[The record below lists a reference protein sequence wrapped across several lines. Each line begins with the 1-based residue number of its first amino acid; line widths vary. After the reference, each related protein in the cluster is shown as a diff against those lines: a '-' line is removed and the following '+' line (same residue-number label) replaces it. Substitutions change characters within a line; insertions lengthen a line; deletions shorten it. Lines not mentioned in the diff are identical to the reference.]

1 MPIKESERIAS
12 RPAAGAPSLTK
23 RASILVVD
31 DERSIRELLD
41 IFLKKE
47 GFNVTTAASAEEALA
62 HLRSTEFDLIISD
75 IKMGDMSGID
85 FLRQLRDTGFIRRR
99 RGEVGPQ
106 FILLTAFA
114 SAETAIQALKMGAF
128 DYILKTENFMEEMK
142 LVVYSAL
149 EHRRLREENTYLRRE
164 FKKVHGMGNL
174 IGRSA
179 KMQDLFKMI
188 EVVSVTNS
196 TVLITGES
204 GTGKELVAKA
214 IHLNSARAEEAFVSV
229 NCGAF
234 TETLLESE
242 LFGYVRGAFTGATA
256 NKKGLF
262 EVADKG
268 TIFLDEIGETSPAMQ
283 VKLLRVLQERMIRRV
298 GGTEETPVDVR
309 IIAATNRD
317 LADMVA
323 ENQFREDL
331 FYRISVIPLQLP
343 PLRHRRDDIPL
354 LADHFLARLNTSMGK
369 HIESISAEALKKME
383 SYDWPGNVRELEN
396 AMERA
401 FILETSHEISDQH
414 LPESVATSSRMR
426 TIGEFP
432 EEGFDLESYVENLQ
446 KGFLQEALRRTDG
459 VQVKA
464 AELLRM
470 SYRSF
475 RHYMQKYNIP
485 S

>member
-1 MPIKESERIAS
+1 MP
-12 RPAAGAPSLTK
+12 K
-23 RASILVVD
+23 RAKILIVD
-31 DERSIRELLD
+31 DERSIRELLE

-47 GFNVTTAASAEEALA
+47 GFGVTSTSSAQEALA
-62 HLRSTEFDLIISD
+62 QIKSSEFDLVISD
-75 IKMGDMSGID
+75 IKMADMTGID
-85 FLRQLRDTGFIRRR
+85 LLRELRSTSFNG
-99 RGEVGPQ
+99 Q

-114 SAETAIQALKMGAF
+114 SAETAIQALKMGAY
-128 DYILKTENFMEEMK
+128 DYILKTENFMEELK
-142 LVVYSAL
+142 LVVYNAL
-149 EHRRLREENTYLRRE
+149 ENRRLREENTYLKRE

-174 IGRSA
+174 IGKSK
-179 KMQDLFKMI
+179 KMQELFKMI
-188 EVVSVTNS
+188 EVVSATNS

-214 IHLNSARAEEAFVSV
+214 IHLNSPRAEEAFVSV

-242 LFGYVRGAFTGATA
+242 LFGYMRGAFTGAAA

-268 TIFLDEIGETSPAMQ
+268 TIFLDEVGDTSLAMQ
-283 VKLLRVLQERMIRRV
+283 VKLLRVLQERTLRRV
-298 GGTEETPVDVR
+298 GGTEEIPVDVR

-317 LADMVA
+317 LAEMVA

-331 FYRISVIPLQLP
+331 FYRISVIPLELP

-354 LADHFLARLNTSMGK
+354 LADHFLARLNASMGK
-369 HIESISAEALKKME
+369 RIDRISDEALKKLE
-383 SYDWPGNVRELEN
+383 IYDWPGNVRELEN
-396 AMERA
+396 ALERA
-401 FILETSHEISDQH
+401 FILETSSELSAQH
-414 LPESVATSSRMR
+414 LPESMATASRMR
-426 TIGEFP
+426 PMTNFP
-432 EEGFDLESYVENLQ
+432 DEGFDLEIYVEGLQ
-446 KGFLQEALRRTDG
+446 KGFLEEVLRRTNG

>member
-1 MPIKESERIAS
+1 M
-12 RPAAGAPSLTK
+12 LK
-23 RASILVVD
+23 RAKILIVD
-31 DERSIRELLD
+31 DERSIREVLD

-47 GFNVTTAASAEEALA
+47 GFSVTSASTGLEGLNHVRA
-62 HLRSTEFDLIISD
+62 SDFDLIISD
-75 IKMGDMSGID
+75 IKMPDMSGID
-85 FLRQLRDTGFIRRR
+85 LLRELRTTGFN
-99 RGEVGPQ
+99 GQ

-128 DYILKTENFMEEMK
+128 DYILKTENFIEELK
-142 LVVYSAL
+142 LVVRNAL
-149 EHRRLREENTYLRRE
+149 ESRWLREENTYLKRE

-174 IGRSA
+174 IGKSN
-179 KMQDLFKMI
+179 KMQELFKMI
-188 EVVSVTNS
+188 EVVSATNS

-214 IHLNSARAEEAFVSV
+214 IHLNSPRAEEAFVSV

-242 LFGYVRGAFTGATA
+242 LFGYVRGAFTGAAT

-268 TIFLDEIGETSPAMQ
+268 TIFLDEVGDTSLAMQ
-283 VKLLRVLQERMIRRV
+283 VKLLRVLQERTLRRV
-298 GGTEETPVDVR
+298 GGTEEIPVDVR
-309 IIAATNRD
+309 IISATNRD
-317 LADMVA
+317 LSEMVA

-331 FYRISVIPLQLP
+331 FYRISVIPLELP
-343 PLRHRRDDIPL
+343 PLRYRRDDIPL
-354 LADHFLARLNTSMGK
+354 LADHFLSRLNSSMGK
-369 HIESISAEALKKME
+369 RIERISDEALKKLE
-383 SYDWPGNVRELEN
+383 SYEWPGNVRELEN
-396 AMERA
+396 ALERA
-401 FILETSHEISDQH
+401 FILETSTELSARNIPDSMTTN
-414 LPESVATSSRMR
+414 AKMR
-426 TIGEFP
+426 PMANFP
-432 EEGFDLESYVENLQ
+432 DEGFDLEIYVEGLQ
-446 KGFLQEALRRTDG
+446 KGFLEEALRRTNG

>member
-1 MPIKESERIAS
+1 MP
-12 RPAAGAPSLTK
+12 K
-23 RASILVVD
+23 RAKILIVD
-31 DERSIRELLD
+31 DERSIRELLE
-41 IFLKKE
+41 IFLKKD
-47 GFNVTTAASAEEALA
+47 GFAVTSASSAEAGLTQVKT
-62 HLRSTEFDLIISD
+62 TEFDLIISD
-75 IKMGDMSGID
+75 IKMADMSGID
-85 FLRQLRDTGFIRRR
+85 FLRELRNTNFTG
-99 RGEVGPQ
+99 Q

-128 DYILKTENFMEEMK
+128 DYILKTENFMEELK
-142 LVVYSAL
+142 FVVQSAL
-149 EHRRLREENTYLRRE
+149 ENRRLREENTYLRRE

-174 IGRSA
+174 IGKSK
-179 KMQDLFKMI
+179 KMQELFKMI
-188 EVVSVTNS
+188 EVVSATNS

-214 IHLNSARAEEAFVSV
+214 MHLNSPRAEEAFVSV

-242 LFGYVRGAFTGATA
+242 MFGYVRGEFTGATG

-268 TIFLDEIGETSPAMQ
+268 TIFLDEVGDTSQAMQ
-283 VKLLRVLQERMIRRV
+283 VKLLRVLQERNFRRV
-298 GGTEETPVDVR
+298 GGTEEISVDVR
-309 IIAATNRD
+309 IISATNRD
-317 LADMVA
+317 LSEMVQ

-331 FYRISVIPLQLP
+331 FYRISVIPLELP

-354 LADHFLARLNTSMGK
+354 LADHFLARLNNSMAK
-369 HIESISAEALKKME
+369 RIERISDEALKKME
-383 SYDWPGNVRELEN
+383 NYDWPGNVRELEN

-401 FILETSHEISDQH
+401 FILETSDELSAQH
-414 LPESVATSSRMR
+414 LPESVSTNSRMR
-426 TIGEFP
+426 SLTDFP
-432 EEGFDLESYVENLQ
+432 NEGFDLESYVEGLQ
-446 KGFLQEALRRTDG
+446 KGFLEEALRRTDG

>member
-1 MPIKESERIAS
+1 MP
-12 RPAAGAPSLTK
+12 K
-23 RASILVVD
+23 RAKILIVD
-31 DERSIRELLD
+31 DERSIRELLE

-47 GFNVTTAASAEEALA
+47 GFGVTSASSAQEALA
-62 HLRSTEFDLIISD
+62 QIKSSEFDLVISD
-75 IKMGDMSGID
+75 IKMADMTGID
-85 FLRQLRDTGFIRRR
+85 LLRELRSTSFNG
-99 RGEVGPQ
+99 Q

-114 SAETAIQALKMGAF
+114 SAETAIQALKMGAY
-128 DYILKTENFMEEMK
+128 DYILKTENFMEELK
-142 LVVYSAL
+142 LVVYNAL
-149 EHRRLREENTYLRRE
+149 ENRRLREENTYLKRE

-174 IGRSA
+174 IGKSK
-179 KMQDLFKMI
+179 KMQELFKMI
-188 EVVSVTNS
+188 EVVSATNS

-214 IHLNSARAEEAFVSV
+214 IHLNSPRAEEAFVSV

-242 LFGYVRGAFTGATA
+242 LFGYMRGAFTGAAA

-268 TIFLDEIGETSPAMQ
+268 TIFLDEVGDTSLAMQ
-283 VKLLRVLQERMIRRV
+283 VKLLRVLQERKLRRV
-298 GGTEETPVDVR
+298 GGTEEIPIDVR

-317 LADMVA
+317 LSEMVA

-331 FYRISVIPLQLP
+331 FYRISVIPLELP
-343 PLRHRRDDIPL
+343 ALRHRRDDIPL
-354 LADHFLARLNTSMGK
+354 LAGHFLNRLNGTMGK
-369 HIESISAEALKKME
+369 KIDRISEEALKKLE
-383 SYDWPGNVRELEN
+383 TYEWPGNVRELEN
-396 AMERA
+396 ALERA
-401 FILETSHEISDQH
+401 FILETSKELSAQN
-414 LPESVATSSRMR
+414 LPESVSISSKMR
-426 TIGEFP
+426 SMTNFP
-432 EEGFDLESYVENLQ
+432 DEGFDLEIYVEGLQ
-446 KGFLQEALRRTDG
+446 KGFLEEALRRTNG

>member
-1 MPIKESERIAS
+1 MAAYPCGLERESERPLLS
-12 RPAAGAPSLTK
+12 TSKMQK
-23 RASILVVD
+23 RAKILIVD
-31 DERSIRELLD
+31 DERSLRELLE

-47 GFNVTTAASAEEALA
+47 GFVVVSAGSAEEGLTQ
-62 HLRSTEFDLIISD
+62 LKTSEFDLIISD
-75 IKMGDMSGID
+75 IKMADMSGID
-85 FLRQLRDTGFIRRR
+85 FLRELRKTTFNG
-99 RGEVGPQ
+99 Q

-128 DYILKTENFMEEMK
+128 DYILKTENFMEELK
-142 LVVYSAL
+142 LVVHSAL
-149 EHRRLREENTYLRRE
+149 ENRRLREENTYLRRE

-174 IGRSA
+174 IGKSK
-179 KMQDLFKMI
+179 KMQELFKMI
-188 EVVSVTNS
+188 EVVSATNS

-214 IHLNSARAEEAFVSV
+214 IHLNSPRAEESFVSV

-242 LFGYVRGAFTGATA
+242 LFGYMRGAFTGAAA

-268 TIFLDEIGETSPAMQ
+268 TIFLDEIGDTSLAMQ
-283 VKLLRVLQERMIRRV
+283 VKLLRVLQERTIRRV
-298 GGTEETPVDVR
+298 GGTEEIAVDVR

-317 LADMVA
+317 LSGMVT

-331 FYRISVIPLQLP
+331 FYRISVIPLELP

-354 LADHFLARLNTSMGK
+354 LADHFLSRLNTSMGK
-369 HIESISAEALKKME
+369 KIDRISDEALKKME
-383 SYDWPGNVRELEN
+383 SYDFPGNVRELEN

-401 FILETSHEISDQH
+401 FILETSSELSAQH
-414 LPESVATSSRMR
+414 LPESVATNPRMR
-426 TIGEFP
+426 TLTNFP
-432 EEGFDLESYVENLQ
+432 EEGFDLEAYVENLQ
-446 KGFLQEALRRTDG
+446 KGFLEEALRRTDG

>member
-1 MPIKESERIAS
+1 
-12 RPAAGAPSLTK
+12 
-23 RASILVVD
+23 
-31 DERSIRELLD
+31 
-41 IFLKKE
+41 
-47 GFNVTTAASAEEALA
+47 
-62 HLRSTEFDLIISD
+62 
-75 IKMGDMSGID
+75 
-85 FLRQLRDTGFIRRR
+85 
-99 RGEVGPQ
+99 
-106 FILLTAFA
+106 
-114 SAETAIQALKMGAF
+114 MGAF
-128 DYILKTENFMEEMK
+128 DYILKTDTMVDELKF
-142 LVVYSAL
+142 VVYSAL
-149 EHRRLREENTYLRRE
+149 ENRRLREENTYLRRE

-174 IGRSA
+174 IGKSK
-179 KMQDLFKMI
+179 KMQELFKMI
-188 EVVSVTNS
+188 EVVSGTNS

-214 IHLNSARAEEAFVSV
+214 IHLNSPRAEEAFVSV

-242 LFGYVRGAFTGATA
+242 LFGYMRGAFTGATA

-268 TIFLDEIGETSPAMQ
+268 TIFLDEIGDTSLAMQ

-298 GGTEETPVDVR
+298 GGTEEIAVDVR

-317 LADMVA
+317 LAEMVA

-331 FYRISVIPLQLP
+331 FYRISVIPLALS

-354 LADHFLARLNTSMGK
+354 LADHFLSRLNASMGK
-369 HIESISAEALKKME
+369 KIDRLSDDALKRIE

-396 AMERA
+396 AMERC
-401 FILETSHEISDQH
+401 FILEPSNELSAQH
-414 LPESVATSSRMR
+414 LPEMVATNPRMR
-426 TIGEFP
+426 AVNDFP
-432 EEGFDLESYVENLQ
+432 QEGFELESYVESRQ
-446 KGFLQEALRRTDG
+446 KGFLEEALRRSDG

-475 RHYMQKYNIP
+475 RHYMQKYNI

>member
-1 MPIKESERIAS
+1 MS
-12 RPAAGAPSLTK
+12 K
-23 RASILVVD
+23 RANILIVD
-31 DERSIRELLD
+31 DERSIRELLE

-47 GFNVTTAASAEEALA
+47 GFVVTSASSAEEGLVQAKG
-62 HLRSTEFDLIISD
+62 TEFDVIISD
-75 IKMGDMSGID
+75 IKMADMSGID
-85 FLRQLRDTGFIRRR
+85 FLRELRDTGF
-99 RGEVGPQ
+99 GGQ

-128 DYILKTENFMEEMK
+128 DYILKTENFVEELK

-149 EHRRLREENTYLRRE
+149 ENRRLREENTYLRRE

-174 IGRSA
+174 IGKSK
-179 KMQDLFKMI
+179 KMQELFKMI
-188 EVVSVTNS
+188 EVVSATSS

-214 IHLNSARAEEAFVSV
+214 IHLNSPRAEEPFVSV

-234 TETLLESE
+234 PETLLESE
-242 LFGYVRGAFTGATA
+242 LFGYMRGAFTGAAA

-268 TIFLDEIGETSPAMQ
+268 TIFLDEIGDTSPAMQ
-283 VKLLRVLQERMIRRV
+283 VKLLRVLQERTIRRV
-298 GGTEETPVDVR
+298 GGTEEVPVDVR
-309 IIAATNRD
+309 IISATNRD
-317 LADMVA
+317 LSEMVA

-331 FYRISVIPLQLP
+331 FYRISVIPLELP

-354 LADHFLARLNTSMGK
+354 LADHFLARLNASMGK
-369 HIESISAEALKKME
+369 KLDRISDEALKKLE
-383 SYDWPGNVRELEN
+383 TYDWPGNVRELEN

-401 FILETSHEISDQH
+401 FILETSNELSPQH
-414 LPESVATSSRMR
+414 LPDSVAINPRMR
-426 TIGEFP
+426 GITDFP
-432 EEGFDLESYVENLQ
+432 EEGFDLEAYVENLQ
-446 KGFLQEALRRTDG
+446 KGFLEEALRRSDG
-459 VQVKA
+459 IQVKA

-470 SYRSF
+470 TYRSF

>member
-1 MPIKESERIAS
+1 M
-12 RPAAGAPSLTK
+12 TK
-23 RASILVVD
+23 RAKILIVD
-31 DERSIRELLD
+31 DERSIRELLE

-47 GFNVTTAASAEEALA
+47 GFIVSSAPSVEEGLIQARAS
-62 HLRSTEFDLIISD
+62 EFDLIISD
-75 IKMGDMSGID
+75 IKMAGMSGIEL
-85 FLRQLRDTGFIRRR
+85 LRELRSTNFNG
-99 RGEVGPQ
+99 Q

-114 SAETAIQALKMGAF
+114 SAETAIQALKMGAY
-128 DYILKTENFMEEMK
+128 DYILKTENFMEELK
-142 LVVYSAL
+142 LIVYSAL
-149 EHRRLREENTYLRRE
+149 ENRRVREENTYLKRE

-174 IGRSA
+174 IGRSR
-179 KMQDLFKMI
+179 KMQELFKMI
-188 EVVSVTNS
+188 EVVSATNS
-196 TVLITGES
+196 TVLVTGES

-214 IHLNSARAEEAFVSV
+214 IHLNSSRAEEAFVSV

-242 LFGYVRGAFTGATA
+242 LFGYMRGAFTGATA

-268 TIFLDEIGETSPAMQ
+268 TIFLDEVGDTSLAMQ
-283 VKLLRVLQERMIRRV
+283 VKLLRVLQERTLRRV
-298 GGTEETPVDVR
+298 GGTEEISIDVR

-317 LADMVA
+317 LSEMVA
-323 ENQFREDL
+323 ESQFREDL
-331 FYRISVIPLQLP
+331 FYRISVIPLELP

-369 HIESISAEALKKME
+369 KIDRISDEALKKIE
-383 SYDWPGNVRELEN
+383 IYDWPGNVRELEN

-401 FILETSHEISDQH
+401 FILETSNELSPQH
-414 LPESVATSSRMR
+414 LPESISTNSRMR
-426 TIGEFP
+426 LLTDFP
-432 EEGFDLESYVENLQ
+432 DQGFDLETYVESLQ
-446 KGFLQEALRRTDG
+446 KSFLEEALRRTDG

-475 RHYMQKYNIP
+475 RHYMQKYSIP

>member
-1 MPIKESERIAS
+1 MP
-12 RPAAGAPSLTK
+12 K
-23 RASILVVD
+23 RDKILIVD
-31 DERSIRELLD
+31 DDRSIRELLE
-41 IFLKKE
+41 ILLKNE
-47 GFNVTTAASAEEALA
+47 GLTVTSAAGAEEGLA
-62 HLRSTEFDLIISD
+62 QAKATEFDVVISD
-75 IKMGDMSGID
+75 LKMPNMSGID
-85 FLRQLRDTGFIRRR
+85 FLRERRETGRIRRR
-99 RGEVGPQ
+99 RGEVGTQ
-106 FILLTAFA
+106 FILLTAH
-114 SAETAIQALKMGAF
+114 AEAEAAVQALKMGAF
-128 DYILKTENFMEEMK
+128 DYILKDQNWTEELKF
-142 LVVYSAL
+142 VVHNAL
-149 EHRRLREENTYLRRE
+149 ENRRLREENTYLKRE

-174 IGRSA
+174 IGKSK
-179 KMQDLFKMI
+179 KMQELFKMI
-188 EVVSVTNS
+188 EVVSATNS

-214 IHLNSARAEEAFVSV
+214 IHLNSPRAEEAFVSV

-262 EVADKG
+262 EVSDKG
-268 TIFLDEIGETSPAMQ
+268 TIFLDEVGDTSLAMQ
-283 VKLLRVLQERMIRRV
+283 VKLLRVLQERTLRRV
-298 GGTEETPVDVR
+298 GGTEEISVDVR

-317 LADMVA
+317 LSEMVA

-331 FYRISVIPLQLP
+331 FYRISVIPLELT

-354 LADHFLARLNTSMGK
+354 LADHFLARLNKSMGRK
-369 HIESISAEALKKME
+369 LDRISDEALKKLE

-396 AMERA
+396 ALERA
-401 FILETSHEISDQH
+401 FILETSNELSEQH
-414 LPESVATSSRMR
+414 LPENVSTNSRMR
-426 TIGEFP
+426 SNAAFP
-432 EEGFDLESYVENLQ
+432 DEGFDLELYVENLQ
-446 KGFLQEALRRTDG
+446 KNFLEEALRRTNG

>member
-1 MPIKESERIAS
+1 M
-12 RPAAGAPSLTK
+12 LK
-23 RASILVVD
+23 RAKILIVD
-31 DERSIRELLD
+31 DERSIREVLD

-47 GFNVTTAASAEEALA
+47 GFSVTSASTGLEGLNHVRA
-62 HLRSTEFDLIISD
+62 SDFDLIISD
-75 IKMGDMSGID
+75 IKMPDMSGID
-85 FLRQLRDTGFIRRR
+85 LLRELRTTGFN
-99 RGEVGPQ
+99 GQ

-128 DYILKTENFMEEMK
+128 DYILKTENFIEELK
-142 LVVYSAL
+142 LVVRNAL
-149 EHRRLREENTYLRRE
+149 ESRWLREENTYLKRE

-174 IGRSA
+174 IGKSR
-179 KMQDLFKMI
+179 KMQELFKMI
-188 EVVSVTNS
+188 EVVSATNS

-214 IHLNSARAEEAFVSV
+214 IHLNSPRAEEAFISV

-242 LFGYVRGAFTGATA
+242 LFGYMRGAFTGAAT

-268 TIFLDEIGETSPAMQ
+268 TIFLDEIGDTSLAMQ
-283 VKLLRVLQERMIRRV
+283 VKMLRVLQERTLRRV
-298 GGTEETPVDVR
+298 GGTEEISVDVR
-309 IIAATNRD
+309 IISATNRD
-317 LADMVA
+317 LSEMVA
-323 ENQFREDL
+323 ENHFREDL
-331 FYRISVIPLQLP
+331 FYRISVIPLELP

-354 LADHFLARLNTSMGK
+354 LADHFLAKLNVSMGK
-369 HIESISAEALKKME
+369 KVDRISDEALKKME

-401 FILETSHEISDQH
+401 FILEMSNELSAQH
-414 LPESVATSSRMR
+414 LPESVATNSRMR
-426 TIGEFP
+426 AVTNFP
-432 EEGFDLESYVENLQ
+432 DEGFDLESYVETLQ
-446 KGFLQEALRRTDG
+446 KGFLEEALRRTDG

-475 RHYMQKYNIP
+475 WHYMQKYNIP
-485 S
+485 DRKS

>member
-1 MPIKESERIAS
+1 MP
-12 RPAAGAPSLTK
+12 K
-23 RASILVVD
+23 RDKILIVD
-31 DERSIRELLD
+31 DDRSIRELLE
-41 IFLKKE
+41 ILLKNE
-47 GFNVTTAASAEEALA
+47 GLTVTSAAGAEEGLA
-62 HLRSTEFDLIISD
+62 QAKATEFDVVISD
-75 IKMGDMSGID
+75 LKMPNMSGID
-85 FLRQLRDTGFIRRR
+85 FLRELLETGLIRRR
-99 RGEVGPQ
+99 RGEVGTQ
-106 FILLTAFA
+106 FILLTAH
-114 SAETAIQALKMGAF
+114 AEAEAAVQALKMGAF
-128 DYILKTENFMEEMK
+128 DYILKDQNWTEELKF
-142 LVVYSAL
+142 VVHNAL
-149 EHRRLREENTYLRRE
+149 ENRRLREENTYLKRE

-174 IGRSA
+174 IGKSK
-179 KMQDLFKMI
+179 KMQELFKMI

-214 IHLNSARAEEAFVSV
+214 IHLNSPRAEEAFVSV

-262 EVADKG
+262 EVSDKG
-268 TIFLDEIGETSPAMQ
+268 TIFLDEVGDTSLAMQ
-283 VKLLRVLQERMIRRV
+283 VKLLRVLQERTLRRV
-298 GGTEETPVDVR
+298 GSTEELSVDVR

-317 LADMVA
+317 LSEMVA

-331 FYRISVIPLQLP
+331 FYRISVIPLELT

-354 LADHFLARLNTSMGK
+354 LADHFLARLNASMGRK
-369 HIESISAEALKKME
+369 FDHISDEALKKLE

-396 AMERA
+396 ALERA
-401 FILETSHEISDQH
+401 FILETSKELSAQH
-414 LPESVATSSRMR
+414 LPENVSTNSRMR
-426 TIGEFP
+426 SNATFP
-432 EEGFDLESYVENLQ
+432 DEGFDLELYVENLQ
-446 KGFLQEALRRTDG
+446 KNFLEEALRRTNG